1 MPWEFQ
7 ERDTRLVAYFVP
19 AKDATV
25 TVNEM
30 RRFLQAKLPA
40 YMVPSAF
47 VQLDTLPLTPIGKLD
62 RRALPA
68 PEQTR
73 SDPEDTFV
81 APQDALELQLTK
93 IWEQVLGVKPISVR
107 DDFFDLGGHSLLAVG
122 LFAHIEKAFG
132 RKLPLT
138 TLFQA
143 PTVEQLA
150 SILRDEEWS
159 SPWTSLVAI
168 QPGGSRPPFFCVHGH
183 DGNVFYFR
191 DLARLLGPEQPFYGL
206 QAVDLN
212 GKQARHT
219 RVEDMATHYLKEIRI
234 VQPAGPYFLG
244 GYCFGGKVAFEMA
257 QQLRAQ
263 GQTVAL
269 LALLNASAPVP
280 YHYKP
285 YATIFG
291 RVTHR
296 VNHYWSDLKRL
307 RLEER
312 LPYIRVKARMAK
324 SSFKTIACKYGWAL
338 GGLLLPS
345 LRQSQEAHHH
355 VLQDY
360 VANVYPGKVTLF
372 RASIQPASYS
382 LDPQLGWGGLA
393 TGGLEIYEVLSY
405 DGSIVVEPCARI
417 LAERL
422 RACLHREHGKL

>member
-1 MPWEFQ
+1 
-7 ERDTRLVAYFVP
+7 
-19 AKDATV
+19 
-25 TVNEM
+25 
-30 RRFLQAKLPA
+30 
-40 YMVPSAF
+40 
-47 VQLDTLPLTPIGKLD
+47 
-62 RRALPA
+62 
-68 PEQTR
+68 
-73 SDPEDTFV
+73 
-81 APQDALELQLTK
+81 
-93 IWEQVLGVKPISVR
+93 
-107 DDFFDLGGHSLLAVG
+107 LLAVR
-122 LFAHIEKAFG
+122 LCVQIDKAFG
-132 RKLPLT
+132 RKLPLA

-150 SILRDEEWS
+150 SILRDEEWL

-212 GKQARHT
+212 GKQARHR
-219 RVEDMATHYLKEIRI
+219 RVEDMAAHYLKEIRI
-234 VQPAGPYFLG
+234 IQPEGPYFLG
-244 GYCFGGKVAFEMA
+244 GYCFGGTVAFEMA

-280 YHYKP
+280 CHYKP
-285 YATIFG
+285 YTTIFG

-307 RLEER
+307 RLEEW
-312 LPYIRVKARMAK
+312 LPYIRTKVRMAK
-324 SSFKTIACKYGWAL
+324 SSLKTIAYKYGWAL

-345 LRQSQEAHHH
+345 LRQSQEAYHH

-360 VANVYPGKVTLF
+360 VANVYLGKVTLF
-372 RASIQPASYS
+372 RASIQPASNS

-393 TGGLEIYEVLSY
+393 TGGLEIYEVPSY
-405 DGSIVVEPCARI
+405 DGSIVVEPCARL

-422 RACLHREHGKL
+422 RVCLHREHGKL